1 MSSFRG
7 QRNFKNFR
15 EKRRI
20 EDDSEQSNSNN
31 PVIQNFLIYRKE
43 LDNKHDRHEKLV
55 KLSRDITIESKRI
68 IFLLHN
74 IDAR

>member
-1 MSSFRG
+1 MAFRG
-7 QRNFKNFR
+7 QRNFKNSR

-20 EDDSEQSNSNN
+20 EDDSEQSDSKS
-31 PVIQNFLIYRKE
+31 PVIQNFLTYRNE
-43 LDNKHDRHEKLV
+43 LDSKHDRHEKLV
-55 KLSRDITIESKRI
+55 KLSRDVTIESKRI